1 MDNLAQVTFVFGLIT
16 TILVYIRVEWLRVQ
30 VLRNM
35 VTKSATRWLLL
46 EFFSMELLNPRVLNR
61 VGRFWRKKLLGQL
74 WLLSV
79 VVALTALFGWL
90 GYAATGDVKI

>member
-1 MDNLAQVTFVFGLIT
+1 MDNLAQATFVFGLTT

-46 EFFSMELLNPRVLNR
+46 EFFSMDLFNPRLLNR
-61 VGRFWRKKLLGQL
+61 VGRFWRKKLLRQL

-90 GYAATGDVKI
+90 GYAAA